1 MDDLFEV
8 LGARSTIVAATPAKS
23 SAVGGWRC
31 DRRGYQGMTP
41 DLVSAVL
48 GAVVGAAFT
57 LIVQL
62 LCEHYTRRV
71 ERRRY
76 AAALGHEIRRL
87 SNKLD
92 EYASSFER
100 VKDDYE
106 RETGGF
112 RYEQPPSNPIN
123 DHDSLIH
130 RSSVCLIGTLD
141 LCLAHDILD
150 FYDKVR
156 TLDEDE
162 RRVMEYVDEEE
173 AFDCWI
179 EYRRKLRDRGLGCA
193 KKLDRYGKSPTD
205 RITGLYQNKPSR
217 IGPAARAKG

>member
-1 MDDLFEV
+1 M
-8 LGARSTIVAATPAKS
+8 AAILLS
-23 SAVGGWRC
+23 LAVGGWRC
-31 DRRGYQGMTP
+31 DRRGRQEMTP
-41 DLVSAVL
+41 DLVSAVV
-48 GAVVGAAFT
+48 GAVVGAALT

-100 VKDDYE
+100 VKEDYD

-112 RYEQPPSNPIN
+112 PFEQPPSNPIN
-123 DHDSLIH
+123 DHDSLIQ

-141 LCLAHDILD
+141 LRLAHEVLD

-156 TLDEDE
+156 TLDEAE

-173 AFDCWI
+173 AFDYWI
-179 EYRRKLRDRGLGCA
+179 EDRRKLRDQGLECA

-205 RITGLYQNKPSR
+205 RIMRLSENERVPHWPSNS
-217 IGPAARAKG
+217 GAKG